1 MVGLKEKGKDCKK
14 SIKPD
19 PSSLTKDPEVLKESR
34 ACAFANSEIQSR

>member
-14 SIKPD
+14 SIKPN

-34 ACAFANSEIQSR
+34 ACAFASSKIESR